1 MFFDLLVSGFA
12 WTNGLLDRLDLGV
25 VVCLD
30 IDLLTFL
37 DVEEH
42 GVATRLLTCHVAE
55 VFATF
60 ARA

>member
-12 WTNGLLDRLDLGV
+12 WINGLLDRFDLGV

-42 GVATRLLTCHVAE
+42 VVATRLLTRHVAE